1 MAATTPPRREGAA
14 FHALVLLGFVLFL
27 AVAVPCQLL
36 GLAWRDWL
44 PGAEGAKSVLG
55 GVRSAVYSFMS
66 YLN

>member
-1 MAATTPPRREGAA
+1 MAAMTTPRREGVA
-14 FHALVLLGFVLFL
+14 FHALVGLSFVLFL
-27 AVAVPCQLL
+27 AIALPCQLL
-36 GLAWRDWL
+36 GFAWRDWL